1 VGGLRTDTRRRGVAL
16 SRGLAIGLVAIAGLL
31 VGMQPPV
38 NARLGRE
45 VGGLQAAAFSFIVGT
60 VALVLIAAVSKRGLG
75 PLGDVGKVP
84 WWALVGGLL
93 GAVYVTVAILTVRTL
108 GVSSLTAI
116 VISGQ
121 LFAAVVIDRLGL
133 LGIAKQPIGATRIVG
148 LVLLV
153 AGVLLVVRR

>member
-1 VGGLRTDTRRRGVAL
+1 M

-60 VALVLIAAVSKRGLG
+60 VALVLIAALSKRGLG
-75 PLGDVGKVP
+75 TLGDVGKVP

-121 LFAAVVIDRLGL
+121 LFAAVAIDRFGL
-133 LGIAKQPIGATRIVG
+133 LGIAKQPIGVTRVVG

-153 AGVLLVVRR
+153 VGVLLVVRR